1 MMQQGMSASDGA
13 SAMSAATAAPD
24 AAWASA
30 VSAEALTRNVWVQA
44 GFMGAHLAT
53 LVMGLASNIVLLRA
67 LHRGGSSLT
76 AAGDVCAVGT
86 ATAHCILMCVLVVH
100 VPALNH
106 FYGVSSMGRDTCRLE
121 DATFL
126 FVAIVTSLTL
136 CASSLQ
142 LLVESVGHSATDDAE
157 SLPYRCMLWF
167 LQIGLWVVAALVTVL
182 KMGAMEE
189 GKGRGSCW
197 SWRPQDED
205 GERVATPMLVAVLG
219 GPLAVVYPC
228 CLTVRARLEEQQ
240 QWSAAAS
247 PSSPE
252 SRPRPR
258 PPLSPWPLRRCAD
271 PERVRRTAAALMA
284 LSSALLLSWLPHAA
298 LRLARPVLAAWP
310 YASLAYAATQAAAAR
325 SACYNALLLAW
336 LDARLRAE
344 MAVVLDT
351 QPRHHP
357 TCCGGGRPE
366 EPDRP
371 LDDEMGAGGSIALCR
386 LEHGREPPPPFSVV
400 DIYSR
405 PTAVSTL

>member
-1 MMQQGMSASDGA
+1 M
-13 SAMSAATAAPD
+13 
-24 AAWASA
+24 
-30 VSAEALTRNVWVQA
+30 
-44 GFMGAHLAT
+44 
-53 LVMGLASNIVLLRA
+53 
-67 LHRGGSSLT
+67 
-76 AAGDVCAVGT
+76 
-86 ATAHCILMCVLVVH
+86 
-100 VPALNH
+100 
-106 FYGVSSMGRDTCRLE
+106 
-121 DATFL
+121 
-126 FVAIVTSLTL
+126 
-136 CASSLQ
+136 
-142 LLVESVGHSATDDAE
+142 
-157 SLPYRCMLWF
+157 

-258 PPLSPWPLRRCAD
+258 PPLSPWPLRRCAE

-298 LRLARPVLAAWP
+298 LRLARPALAAWP

-351 QPRHHP
+351 QPRHQP

-371 LDDEMGAGGSIALCR
+371 HTDAEDAADADPDAADDYDVEGDVADDYDADSLDDEMGAGGSIALCR